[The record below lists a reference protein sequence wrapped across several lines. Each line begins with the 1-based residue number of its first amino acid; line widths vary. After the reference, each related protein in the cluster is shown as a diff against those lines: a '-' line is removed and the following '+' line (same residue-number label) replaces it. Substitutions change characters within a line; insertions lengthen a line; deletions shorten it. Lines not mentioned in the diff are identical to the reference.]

1 VPAPPPRP
9 ANHPNGT
16 GTAPSGGD
24 PAPRASAAATS
35 ASLAIAALA
44 VAAVSNALMQTL
56 VVPAIGVLAQDLD
69 AGAGAATWVLTAFLL
84 ASAILAPPLSSM
96 GDRYGKRRLLL
107 VVLWVYLVGTLGAML
122 AWNLGAL
129 VGFRAV
135 QGISLAVL
143 PLGFAILRE
152 AVPADRVA
160 LGVGVTSGVL
170 GAGAG
175 IGLVAGGLIVD
186 HASWRWL
193 FALGAATAVVAL
205 GLVARHVPEST
216 VRSLRRLDVA
226 GSGVLALALTAL
238 LLALTVGPDQ
248 GWTAPTTLGLGV
260 VSLAALVVLPA
271 VERRAT
277 DPLLAPGTFGRRPVL
292 MTHLAAFIWG
302 FMSFVFYVLLPL
314 LAQLPAEPPPGTAP
328 AAALGFGASV
338 TMTGLLLLPG
348 ALVLLP
354 AGAAAAWVGG
364 RLGPRAPLAIGL
376 GVAAAGASLLAVS
389 HATVWQVVVFYL
401 VVGLGSGLA
410 LAALPRLLGGLVPAT
425 QTATVNGINTVARTV
440 GGALGAQVA
449 IAIVASRA
457 GVGGV
462 APARSAFS
470 TAFWLAA
477 AVAAAG
483 MVVARAITSRVG
495 DRGRPGA
502 GE

>member
-1 VPAPPPRP
+1 V
-9 ANHPNGT
+9 
-16 GTAPSGGD
+16 
-24 PAPRASAAATS
+24 
-35 ASLAIAALA
+35 ALA

-56 VVPAIGVLAQDLD
+56 VVPAIGVLARDLD
-69 AGAGAATWVLTAFLL
+69 ASPGVATWVLTAFLL
-84 ASAILAPPLSSM
+84 ASAILAPLFSSL

-107 VVLWVYLVGTLGAML
+107 VVLWVYLVGTLGAMA

-143 PLGFAILRE
+143 PLGFGILRE
-152 AVPADRVA
+152 AVAADRVA
-160 LGVGVTSGVL
+160 LGLGVTSGVL

-175 IGLVAGGLIVD
+175 IGLVAGDLIVD
-186 HASWRWL
+186 HGSWRWL
-193 FALGAATAVVAL
+193 FALGAATAVGAL

-216 VRSLRRLDVA
+216 VRSVRRLDLA

-238 LLALTVGPDQ
+238 LLALTLGPDR
-248 GWTAPTTLGLGV
+248 GWTAPATLGPLA
-260 VSLAALVVLPA
+260 VSLAALVALAV

-277 DPLLAPGTFGRRPVL
+277 DPLLAQGTFLRRPVL

-314 LAQLPAEPPPGTAP
+314 LAQLPAELPPQ
-328 AAALGFGASV
+328 AARGSEHGFGASV
-338 TMTGLLLLPG
+338 TMTGVLLLPG

-364 RLGPRAPLAIGL
+364 RLGPRAPLTIGL

-389 HATVWQVVVFYL
+389 HATAWQVVVFYL
-401 VVGLGSGLA
+401 IVGLGSGLA

-483 MVVARAITSRVG
+483 MLVARAATSRA
-495 DRGRPGA
+495 GA
-502 GE
+502 H

>member
-1 VPAPPPRP
+1 VPAPP
-9 ANHPNGT
+9 AAAHPDDPSSV
-16 GTAPSGGD
+16 PSGGD
-24 PAPRASAAATS
+24 PVARASPAASS
-35 ASLAIAALA
+35 ASLTIAALA

-56 VVPAIGVLAQDLD
+56 VVPAIGVLAADLG
-69 AGAGAATWVLTAFLL
+69 ASAGAATWVLTAFLL
-84 ASAILAPPLSSM
+84 ASAILAPPLSSL

-107 VVLWVYLVGTLGAML
+107 VVLWVYLAGTLGAML

-135 QGISLAVL
+135 QGVSLAVL
-143 PLGFAILRE
+143 PLGFGILRE
-152 AVPADRVA
+152 ALPAERVA
-160 LGVGVTSGVL
+160 LGVGVVSGVL
-170 GAGAG
+170 GGGAG
-175 IGLVAGGLIVD
+175 IGLVAGGVIVD

-193 FALGAATAVVAL
+193 FALGAATAVGAL
-205 GLVARHVPEST
+205 WLVARHVPEGT
-216 VRSLRRLDVA
+216 VRSVRRLDLA
-226 GSGVLALALTAL
+226 GAEVLALALTAL
-238 LLALTVGPDQ
+238 LLAVTVGPDR
-248 GWTAPTTLGLGV
+248 GWTAPATLGLLAG
-260 VSLAALVVLPA
+260 SLAAFLILAV
-271 VERRAT
+271 VERRAAA
-277 DPLLAPGTFGRRPVL
+277 PLLAWGTFGRRPVL
-292 MTHLAAFIWG
+292 LTHLAAFIWG

-364 RLGPRAPLAIGL
+364 RLGPGAPLAIGL
-376 GVAAAGASLLAVS
+376 GVAAAGASLLAVG
-389 HATVWQVVVFYL
+389 HATAWQVVVFYL

-425 QTATVNGINTVARTV
+425 QTATVNGISTVARTV

-449 IAIVASRA
+449 IAIVASGAA
-457 GVGGV
+457 GGTAV
-462 APARSAFS
+462 PARSAFS

-483 MVVARAITSRVG
+483 IVVARAITSRVG
-495 DRGRPGA
+495 DHPPDHVA
-502 GE
+502 G

>member
-1 VPAPPPRP
+1 
-9 ANHPNGT
+9 
-16 GTAPSGGD
+16 
-24 PAPRASAAATS
+24 
-35 ASLAIAALA
+35 

-56 VVPAIGVLAQDLD
+56 VVPAIGVLARDLD
-69 AGAGAATWVLTAFLL
+69 ASPTAATWVLTAFLL
-84 ASAILAPPLSSM
+84 ASAILAPPLSSL

-107 VVLWVYLVGTLGAML
+107 VVLWVYLAGTVGAMV
-122 AWNLGAL
+122 APNLGAL

-143 PLGFAILRE
+143 PLGFGILRE

-160 LGVGVTSGVL
+160 LGLGVTSGVL

-186 HASWRWL
+186 HGSWRWL
-193 FALGAATAVVAL
+193 FALGAATAVGAL

-216 VRSLRRLDVA
+216 ARSVRRLDVA

-238 LLALTVGPDQ
+238 LLALTVEPDR
-248 GWTAPTTLGLGV
+248 GWTAPITLGLLV
-260 VSLAALVVLPA
+260 VSLAALVVLA
-271 VERRAT
+271 VVERRAT

-292 MTHLAAFIWG
+292 MTHLAAFTWG

-314 LAQLPAEPPPGTAP
+314 LAQLPAELPPQAAPGSEH
-328 AAALGFGASV
+328 GFGASV

-354 AGAAAAWVGG
+354 AGAAAAWVGD

-389 HATVWQVVVFYL
+389 HATAWQVAVFYL

-410 LAALPRLLGGLVPAT
+410 LAALPRLLGGLVPVT

-449 IAIVASRA
+449 IAIVASRP

-462 APARSAFS
+462 LPVRSAFS

-483 MVVARAITSRVG
+483 TLVACATTNRA
-495 DRGRPGA
+495 GA
-502 GE
+502 H